1 VPIRNINAFGVANP
15 LHGLGENGS
24 LFIQSRFG
32 TDAEVWAHIPAA
44 AREIILNKRLRLFYL
59 DAVKIARELAATPD
73 LQLRMQ
79 GIVLL
84 GIFLRVAPFVRAQG
98 LGDAQLFER

>member
-1 VPIRNINAFGVANP
+1 
-15 LHGLGENGS
+15 
-24 LFIQSRFG
+24 
-32 TDAEVWAHIPAA
+32 
-44 AREIILNKRLRLFYL
+44 
-59 DAVKIARELAATPD
+59 VKIARELAATPD

-98 LGDAQLFER
+98 LGDAPLFEGVEKALRKYFGRRGEKVIEANMAAAKQGYFNLRELDIARLTRGTPAAAQA